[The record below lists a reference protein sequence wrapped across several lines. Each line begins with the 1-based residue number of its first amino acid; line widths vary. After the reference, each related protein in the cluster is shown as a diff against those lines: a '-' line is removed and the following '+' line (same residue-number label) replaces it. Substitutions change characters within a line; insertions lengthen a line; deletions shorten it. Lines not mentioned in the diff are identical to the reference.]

1 MEFRKSVK
9 KDVDSIMRIIE
20 QAQDYFKKQGVDQWQ
35 NDYPNQNTINNDI
48 KNGESYVLEK
58 DGCVVAT
65 AMVTFKGEKSYDSIY
80 DGEWLSN
87 NEYAT
92 IHRVAVD
99 NNYKG
104 LGLSSQ
110 IIKNIENLCLKRN
123 IPSIKVDTHEDN
135 LSMQKLLLK
144 NEFKYC
150 GIIYLDD
157 NSKRIA
163 FEKILF

>member
-1 MEFRKSVK
+1 MRFRKSVK
-9 KDVDSIMRIIE
+9 KDIDSIMKIIN
-20 QAQDYFKKQGVDQWQ
+20 QAQEYFKEQGVDQWQ
-35 NDYPNQNTINNDI
+35 NGYPNKNTINDDI
-48 KNGESYVLEK
+48 KNEESYVLEK

-65 AMVTFKGEKSYDSIY
+65 SMITFKGEKSYDSIC

-87 NEYAT
+87 KEYAT

-110 IIKNIENLCLKRN
+110 IIKNIESLCLQN
-123 IPSIKVDTHEDN
+123 NTYSIKVDTHEDN
-135 LSMQKLLLK
+135 LSMQKLLKK

-150 GIIYLDD
+150 GIIYLED

-163 FEKILF
+163 FEKVLL

>member
-1 MEFRKSVK
+1 MEFRKSFK
-9 KDVDSIMRIIE
+9 KDVDSIMRIIK
-20 QAQDYFKKQGVDQWQ
+20 QAQDYFKKQGIDQWQ
-35 NDYPNQNTINNDI
+35 NDYPNQNTINDDI
-48 KNGESYVLEK
+48 KNGESYVLEN

-80 DGEWLSN
+80 NGEWLSN

-104 LGLSSQ
+104 IGLSSQ
-110 IIKNIENLCLKRN
+110 IIKNIENLCLQRN
-123 IPSIKVDTHEDN
+123 IHSIKVDTHEDN
-135 LSMQKLLLK
+135 LSMQKLLKK

>member
-48 KNGESYVLEK
+48 KDGESYVLEK

-65 AMVTFKGEKSYDSIY
+65 AMVTFKGEQSYDSIY
-80 DGEWLSN
+80 DGGWISN

-110 IIKNIENLCLKRN
+110 IIKNIENLCLQRN
-123 IPSIKVDTHEDN
+123 ILSIKVDTHEDN
-135 LSMQKLLLK
+135 LSMQKLLFK
-144 NEFKYC
+144 SEFKYC